1 MYHLRFF
8 IRCALAASMLVTMAL
23 LANGQMLDYQNKVSI
38 ILSDGIN
45 VTLYG
50 RASNDKIAGSND
62 YSFTGDYYYLPVN
75 MRLSQK
81 DDGTPQFL
89 LLKYTTD
96 EKEDVGG
103 VQGALMH
110 FLMEW
115 GLTPEQERELDQKL
129 KSKIQELAR
138 GNPLF
143 ARITTPKVMGAADLT
158 AETDNSFR
166 IISAVLTDEKMTPK
180 LISSGKAPVIEGAK
194 VAVASKLDKNGAQLL
209 AATLEKSRS
218 ISDVSLEMTFKYT
231 LLFPAV
237 RGKITIDW
245 SKFESAYE
253 HFNATYKHNDKD
265 TKDGDD
271 DTYSYDEVKA
281 LYTSAIESKAVNI
294 EIDKNTTDD
303 AVANKVVEEFM
314 NVMIASLTD
323 NADQDERPQP
333 TSDEEKEQDPNIKY
347 GKKYRFNKTKY
358 ESHYARKY
366 EVYNLSYRIAI
377 PKEVVI
383 TENLASWYDGVR
395 DNKRCVASVNLNDKF
410 FQHRDINLILS
421 DGSEKLIGSEV
432 NYVTVNVRKKR
443 NDGDT
448 FYKSVTVDKEYLKKN
463 GVRTNLTYARG
474 DDNNDEVYEYQT
486 QWSFNDGE
494 VYPAPSPWIKGS
506 WEGLALAAPVRPRV
520 IEMEGNLDD
529 LKNAGITRATLQM
542 RYMKLGKEVE
552 SNIPLTVSKNE
563 NLVKSTIFTDPDTRG
578 YAYRLVF
585 NHKEEGK
592 LATAWDAKINDDYV
606 YINIPEE
613 FKDKTS
619 EIFRKAIEIGKEVT
633 ESPNGEVAGVSE
645 VLDKFKDVLGIV
657 TQ

>member
-1 MYHLRFF
+1 
-8 IRCALAASMLVTMAL
+8 
-23 LANGQMLDYQNKVSI
+23 
-38 ILSDGIN
+38 
-45 VTLYG
+45 
-50 RASNDKIAGSND
+50 
-62 YSFTGDYYYLPVN
+62 
-75 MRLSQK
+75 MRLSKK

-96 EKEDVGG
+96 EKADVGG

-115 GLTPEQERELDQKL
+115 GLTPAQERELEQKL
-129 KSKIQELAR
+129 KEKIKELAR
-138 GNPLF
+138 GNALF
-143 ARITTPKVMGAADLT
+143 ARVSTPKVMGAVDLT
-158 AETDNSFR
+158 AEKDNSFR
-166 IISAVLTDEKMTPK
+166 VISAVLTDATMTPK

-209 AATLEKSRS
+209 AATLEKNRS
-218 ISDVSLEMTFKYT
+218 ISDVSLEMTFKYS

-245 SKFESAYE
+245 SKFQSAYE
-253 HFNATYKHNDKD
+253 NFSATYRHNNKD

-271 DTYSYDEVKA
+271 DTYSYDEVKQ
-281 LYTSAIESKAVNI
+281 LYSSAIESKAVNI

-314 NVMIASLTD
+314 NVMISSLTD
-323 NADQDERPQP
+323 NADQEERPAP
-333 TSDEEKEQDPNIKY
+333 ADDEEKQQDPNIKY
-347 GKKYRFNKTKY
+347 GKKYRFNKTKW
-358 ESHYARKY
+358 ESHYARKI

-383 TENLASWYDGVR
+383 TENLAAWYDGVR
-395 DNKRCVASVNLNDKF
+395 DNKKCVASVNLNDKF

-421 DGSEKLIGSEV
+421 EGSEKLIGKEV

-443 NDGDT
+443 NDGNT
-448 FYKSVTVDKEYLKKN
+448 FFKSVTIDKEYLKKN

-474 DDNNDEVYEYQT
+474 NDNNDEVYEYQT

-494 VYPAPSPWIKGS
+494 VYPENSPWIKGA
-506 WEGLALAAPVRPRV
+506 WEGLALAVPVRPRE
-520 IEMEGNLDD
+520 IELEGNLDD
-529 LKNAGITRATLQM
+529 LKAVGITRATLQM
-542 RYMKLGKEVE
+542 RYMKLGKEIE

-563 NLVKSTIFTDPDTRG
+563 TLVKSTIFTDPGTRG

-592 LATAWDAKINDDYV
+592 LATEWDAKINDDYV
-606 YINIPEE
+606 YVTVPEAY
-613 FKDKTS
+613 KDKTS

-633 ESPNGEVAGVSE
+633 ENNGEITGVSQ

>member
-1 MYHLRFF
+1 MYHIRFT
-8 IRCALAASMLVTMAL
+8 IRRTLAIMMLVTIAIA
-23 LANGQMLDYQNKVSI
+23 ANAQILDYQNKVSI

-50 RASNDKIAGSND
+50 RASNDKIPGTED

-75 MRLSQK
+75 MRLSKK

-96 EKEDVGG
+96 EKADVGG

-115 GLTPEQERELDQKL
+115 GLTPAQERELEQKL
-129 KSKIQELAR
+129 KEKIKELAR
-138 GNPLF
+138 GNALF
-143 ARITTPKVMGAADLT
+143 ARVSTPKVMGAVDLT
-158 AETDNSFR
+158 AEKDNSFR
-166 IISAVLTDEKMTPK
+166 VISAVLTDATMTPK

-209 AATLEKSRS
+209 AATLEKNRS
-218 ISDVSLEMTFKYT
+218 ISDVSLEMTFKYS

-245 SKFESAYE
+245 SKFQSAYE
-253 HFNATYKHNDKD
+253 NFSATYRHNNKD

-271 DTYSYDEVKA
+271 DTYSYDEVKQ
-281 LYTSAIESKAVNI
+281 LYSSAIESKAVNI

-314 NVMIASLTD
+314 NVMISSLTD
-323 NADQDERPQP
+323 NADQEERPAP
-333 TSDEEKEQDPNIKY
+333 ADDEEKQQDPNIKY
-347 GKKYRFNKTKY
+347 GKKYRFNKTKW
-358 ESHYARKY
+358 ESHYARKI

-383 TENLASWYDGVR
+383 TENLAAWYDGVR
-395 DNKRCVASVNLNDKF
+395 DNKKCVASVNLNDKF

-421 DGSEKLIGSEV
+421 EGSEKLIGKEV

-443 NDGDT
+443 NDGNT
-448 FYKSVTVDKEYLKKN
+448 FFKSVTIDKEYLKKN

-474 DDNNDEVYEYQT
+474 NDNNDEVYEYQT

-494 VYPAPSPWIKGS
+494 VYPENSPWIKGA
-506 WEGLALAAPVRPRV
+506 WEGLALAVPVRPRE
-520 IEMEGNLDD
+520 IELEGNLDD
-529 LKNAGITRATLQM
+529 LKAVGITRATLQM
-542 RYMKLGKEVE
+542 RYMKLGKEIE

-563 NLVKSTIFTDPDTRG
+563 TLVKSTIFTDPGTRG

-592 LATAWDAKINDDYV
+592 LATEWDAKINDDYV
-606 YINIPEE
+606 YVTVPEAY
-613 FKDKTS
+613 KDKTS

-633 ESPNGEVAGVSE
+633 ENNGEITGVSQ

>member
-8 IRCALAASMLVTMAL
+8 IRCALAASILVTMAL

-50 RASNDKIAGSND
+50 RASNDKIAGSDD
-62 YSFTGDYYYLPVN
+62 YGFTGDYYYLPVN

-129 KSKIQELAR
+129 KEKIKELAR

-143 ARITTPKVMGAADLT
+143 ARITTPKVMGAVDLT

-209 AATLEKSRS
+209 AATLEESRS

-253 HFNATYKHNDKD
+253 HFNATYKHSDKD
-265 TKDGDD
+265 TKDGND

-333 TSDEEKEQDPNIKY
+333 TTDEEKEQDPNIKY

-377 PKEVVI
+377 PKEVII

-421 DGSEKLIGSEV
+421 EGSEKLIGSEV

-443 NDGDT
+443 NDGDI

-494 VYPAPSPWIKGS
+494 VYPEPSPWIKGS
-506 WEGLALAAPVRPRV
+506 WEGLALAAPVRPRI

-563 NLVKSTIFTDPDTRG
+563 NLVKSTIFTDPNTRG

-606 YINIPEE
+606 YVNIPEE